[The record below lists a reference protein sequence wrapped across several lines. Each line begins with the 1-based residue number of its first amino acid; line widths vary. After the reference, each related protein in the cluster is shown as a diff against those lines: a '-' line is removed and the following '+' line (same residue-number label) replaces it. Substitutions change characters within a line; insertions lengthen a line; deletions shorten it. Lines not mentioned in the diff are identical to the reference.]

1 MRRGSR
7 FLIGLA
13 AAGLSFGTL
22 FATLGQ
28 GEFNKYGWRKHHGC
42 YEQQQ
47 GCYEGQQQ
55 HQDCKKTSP

>member
-22 FATLGQ
+22 YATLGQ
-28 GEFNKYGWRKHHGC
+28 GEFNKYGWRKHGC
-42 YEQQQ
+42 YEQQH
-47 GCYEGQQQ
+47 GCCNGHE
-55 HQDCKKTSP
+55 HHKACKETSP